1 MQLKVY
7 GKSNAAARDYDP
19 SAFGEAVLYR
29 TLKDAVV
36 MFQANQR
43 QGTVKTKIRSEV
55 AFSGK
60 KPWKQKHTGRARAGD
75 KKSPIWRKGGTTFG
89 PRPRDYS
96 YHAPA
101 TQRRV
106 ALRSALC
113 GKFQDDEV
121 ALFDASGFNAPSAKA
136 ARGVLQSAGSPRHA
150 LIVLAERNANVWKS
164 FRNFPGVAVRIAS
177 ELNAY
182 DLLSGGLVFAEGA
195 ALDALAARVGVAATS
210 RARNAPMPNAAV
222 PSGEE
227 TRVERGGAS

>member
-7 GKSNAAARDYDP
+7 GKSSAAARDYDP

-96 YHAPA
+96 YHAPV

-121 ALFDASGFNAPSAKA
+121 ALFDASGFSAPSSKA
-136 ARGVLQSAGSPRHA
+136 ARAVLQSAGSPRHA
-150 LIVLAERNANVWKS
+150 VIVLAERNENVWKS
-164 FRNFPGVAVRIAS
+164 FRKFPGVAVRIAS
-177 ELNAY
+177 ELNAH
-182 DLLSGGLVFAEGA
+182 DLLSGGMVFAEGA
-195 ALDALAARVGVAATS
+195 ALDALATRVGVKATVHRS
-210 RARNAPMPNAAV
+210 
-222 PSGEE
+222 SGD
-227 TRVERGGAS
+227 AS